1 MDGKRNRTS
10 STCARW
16 HRASVRAPRRR
27 RNSVDSSRATQTI
40 RPNDAFPAQS
50 HSQRRTMLH
59 KFATAV
65 AAVAVAAAVP
75 AIVLAQVAVGQPIV
89 PSQTVLT
96 GTLEHPINT
105 KTVQPT
111 DQFVLDI
118 QPPYPGDDQRL
129 NGARV
134 IGHVANV
141 DRASGTKKGS
151 VTLAFDRLMLAD
163 GTEASVSG
171 QMISTQGQQGGNTAG
186 RAIVGGV
193 VGQIIGNYI
202 GKHIGTDVGGAVGII
217 GGAAYGASLGTN
229 VTLPQGSTVQFK
241 TTQPAVV
248 TGRRQGSSEV
258 QAQPNT
264 QAPPPSYSQPAPP
277 PAPAAPVPAPSPTI

>member
-1 MDGKRNRTS
+1 
-10 STCARW
+10 
-16 HRASVRAPRRR
+16 
-27 RNSVDSSRATQTI
+27 
-40 RPNDAFPAQS
+40 
-50 HSQRRTMLH
+50 MLH

-75 AIVLAQVAVGQPIV
+75 AAVLAQVAVGQPIV

-111 DQFVLDI
+111 DQFILDI
-118 QPPYPGDDQRL
+118 QPPYPADDQRL

-134 IGHVANV
+134 IGHIANV
-141 DRASGTKKGS
+141 EHASGSRRGS

-171 QMISTQGQQGGNTAG
+171 QMISTQGQQGGNTAA
-186 RAIVGGV
+186 RAIAGGV
-193 VGQIIGNYI
+193 IGQIVGNYI
-202 GKHIGTDVGGAVGII
+202 GKHIGTDVGGAVGIL

-241 TTQPAVV
+241 TTQAAVV
-248 TGRRQGSSEV
+248 TGRRQAGTDV
-258 QAQPNT
+258 QQQP
-264 QAPPPSYSQPAPP
+264 QQPQQLPQPQQPQQLPQPPPPAPVQSGAPSYSQPSAPP
-277 PAPAAPVPAPSPTI
+277 PYPQPSPTI

>member
-1 MDGKRNRTS
+1 
-10 STCARW
+10 
-16 HRASVRAPRRR
+16 
-27 RNSVDSSRATQTI
+27 
-40 RPNDAFPAQS
+40 
-50 HSQRRTMLH
+50 MLH

-65 AAVAVAAAVP
+65 AAVAVAAVP
-75 AIVLAQVAVGQPIV
+75 AAVLAQVAVGQPIV

-111 DQFVLDI
+111 DQFILDI

-141 DRASGTKKGS
+141 DHASGTKKGS

-171 QMISTQGQQGGNTAG
+171 QMISTQGQQGGNTAA

-248 TGRRQGSSEV
+248 TGRRQASSEV
-258 QAQPNT
+258 QAQPPPT
-264 QAPPPSYSQPAPP
+264 SPPSYAQPPANQPPSNQPP
-277 PAPAAPVPAPSPTI
+277 PPQPYPQPSPTI